1 MKIIQNLKQRG
12 IGIIY
17 ISHYLEEI
25 FMIGDRVTILKDG
38 KLVNT
43 YDVASVDIET
53 VIRGMVGRE
62 ASAFYH
68 RKKYLWAQYKSKF
81 KTYPK
86 KVSST
91 QLISI

>member
-53 VIRGMVGRE
+53 VIR
-62 ASAFYH
+62 A
-68 RKKYLWAQYKSKF
+68 W
-81 KTYPK
+81 
-86 KVSST
+86 
-91 QLISI
+91 

>member
-25 FMIGDRVTILKDG
+25 FMIVTITIFKRW
-38 KLVNT
+38 LVNT

-53 VIRGMVGRE
+53 VIRGMVGRGLG
-62 ASAFYH
+62 FIIG
-68 RKKYLWAQYKSKF
+68 KIPLGPIQVQIQ
-81 KTYPK
+81 TYPK
-86 KVSST
+86 RCPPPS
-91 QLISI
+91 